1 MFGRNK
7 QNIGGL
13 EAKRRRRIW
22 IIVSSV
28 LVLVLVAA
36 ASVVAI
42 LKPWTEEFRHG
53 GLTIADPPWPVKP
66 VPQVAPAPVTAPA
79 ATTNGL
85 TAALAPVV
93 GNPDLGIFAG
103 SVSDGDTGKVLW
115 TMDADKAMIP
125 SSTAKIL
132 TTAAGLLALPDDHRL
147 TTKIVAGA
155 TPGQIVLVGGG
166 DPTITAQPD
175 GKGYYP
181 DAPKLQDLVAQV
193 KASGQR
199 VDSIV
204 VDNSAYSGPNF
215 APGWE
220 TSDIAGGSIA
230 PMDAVMI
237 DGGRL
242 DPLVEYSPRTP
253 TPALDA
259 GKKLAAELGVDQAKV
274 TLGTA
279 PAGAAQ
285 LAAVQSAP
293 LRERMLQ
300 AMVHSDNVLAEAIGR
315 EVAVASG
322 QEASFTG
329 AVTAM
334 STVLQAAGFDLA
346 GLKIS
351 DNSGLST
358 EDHIPPRL
366 LNRVLTVAALPANAD
381 AQGNSAGGQGNS
393 TADPASDKAGGSPLA
408 PLLDYLPVAG
418 GTGSLANRYVDR
430 DRDGAGWIRA
440 KTGTLSV
447 SSALVG
453 YVLDRDGRVL
463 TFALMSNDRP
473 PEVSRPALD
482 AVANALRNCGCS

>member
-7 QNIGGL
+7 QNVGGL
-13 EAKRRRRIW
+13 EAKRRRRTW
-22 IIVSSV
+22 ILVSLV
-28 LVLVLVAA
+28 LVMVLVAA
-36 ASVVAI
+36 GSVALI

-53 GLTIADPPWPVKP
+53 GLTIAAPPAPSKP
-66 VPQVAPAPVTAPA
+66 IPQVAPAPVTAPA
-79 ATTNGL
+79 ATAGGL
-85 TAALAPVV
+85 AAALGPVV

-103 SVSDGDTGKVLW
+103 SVSDGDSGKVLW
-115 TMDADKAMIP
+115 TQDPDKGMIP
-125 SSTAKIL
+125 SSTAKVL
-132 TTAAGLLALPDDHRL
+132 TTAAALLALPDDHRL
-147 TTKIVAGA
+147 TTKVVAGA

-181 DAPKLQDLVAQV
+181 DAPKLQDLVAQI

-199 VDSIV
+199 VDSIL
-204 VDNSAYSGPNF
+204 VDTSAYTGPNF

-220 TSDIAGGSIA
+220 NSDIAGGSIA
-230 PMDAVMI
+230 PMDPVMI

-242 DPLVEYSPRTP
+242 DPLVEYSPRTA

-259 GKKLAAELGVDQAKV
+259 GKKLATELGVDPAKV
-274 TLGTA
+274 TVGAA
-279 PAGAAQ
+279 PAGASQ

-300 AMVHSDNVLAEAIGR
+300 AMVHSDNVLAEAIAR
-315 EVAVASG
+315 EVAVALG

-329 AVTAM
+329 GVAAM
-334 STVLQAAGFDLA
+334 QTVLQAAGFDLN
-346 GLKIS
+346 GLKMS
-351 DNSGLST
+351 DGSGLST
-358 EDHIPPRL
+358 EDRIPPRL
-366 LNRVLTVAALPANAD
+366 LNRVLTVAALPGNAGSQD
-381 AQGNSAGGQGNS
+381 NS
-393 TADPASDKAGGSPLA
+393 TADPASDKSAGSPLA

-418 GTGSLANRYVDR
+418 GTGSLASRYVDR
-430 DRDGAGWIRA
+430 DREGAGWIRA

>member
-13 EAKRRRRIW
+13 EAKRRRRTW
-22 IIVSSV
+22 IVVSIALVVV
-28 LVLVLVAA
+28 LAA
-36 ASVVAI
+36 AGAVAVI

-53 GLTIADPPWPVKP
+53 GLTIADPPAPVKP
-66 VPQVAPAPVTAPA
+66 IPQVAAAPATAPA
-79 ATTNGL
+79 ATAAGL
-85 TAALAPVV
+85 AAALGPVV
-93 GNPDLGIFAG
+93 GNPDLGIFAA
-103 SVSDGDTGKVLW
+103 SVSDGDTGNVLW
-115 TMDADKAMIP
+115 TMDPDKGMIP

-147 TTKIVAGA
+147 TTKVVSGSA
-155 TPGQIVLVGGG
+155 PGEIVLVAAG

-181 DAPKLQDLVAQV
+181 DAPRLQDLVAQI
-193 KASGQR
+193 KSSGQR

-204 VDNSAYSGPNF
+204 VDTSVYAGPNF
-215 APGWE
+215 APGWDNA
-220 TSDIAGGSIA
+220 DIAGGSIA
-230 PMDAVMI
+230 PLDPVMI

-242 DPLVEYSPRTP
+242 DPLVEYSPRTA

-259 GKKLAAELGVDQAKV
+259 GRKLATELGVDPAKV
-274 TLGTA
+274 KLGTA
-279 PAGAAQ
+279 PAAANQ
-285 LAAVQSAP
+285 LAAVQSAT

-315 EVAVASG
+315 EVAMASG

-334 STVLQAAGFDLA
+334 TTVLQAAGFDLT
-346 GLKIS
+346 GLKMA
-351 DNSGLST
+351 DGSGLST
-358 EDHIPPRL
+358 DDHIPPRL
-366 LNRVLTVAALPANAD
+366 LNRVLTVAALPN
-381 AQGNSAGGQGNS
+381 GAGPQGNS
-393 TADPASDKAGGSPLA
+393 TADPAAATTGSPLA
-408 PLLDYLPVAG
+408 PLLDFLPVAG

-430 DRDGAGWIRA
+430 DREGAGWIRA

>member
-13 EAKRRRRIW
+13 EAKRRRRTW
-22 IIVSSV
+22 IVVSSV
-28 LVLVLVAA
+28 LVVMLVAA
-36 ASVVAI
+36 TAVVLI
-42 LKPWTEEFRHG
+42 LKPWTEEFQHG
-53 GLTIADPPWPVKP
+53 GLTIADPPAPVKP
-66 VPQVAPAPVTAPA
+66 IPQVAPAPETAPA
-79 ATTNGL
+79 ASTAGL
-85 TAALAPVV
+85 AAALAPVV
-93 GNPDLGIFAG
+93 GNPDLGAFAA

-115 TMDADKAMIP
+115 TLDPDKAMIP

-132 TTAAGLLALPDDHRL
+132 TVAAALLALPADHRV
-147 TTKIVAGA
+147 TTKVMTGA
-155 TPGQIVLVGGG
+155 APGEIVLVGGG

-181 DAPKLQDLVAQV
+181 GAPRLQDLVAQI
-193 KASGQR
+193 KATGQR
-199 VDSIV
+199 VDSIT
-204 VDNSAYSGPNF
+204 VDTSAYPGPNF
-215 APGWE
+215 APGWDAA
-220 TSDIAGGSIA
+220 DIGGGSIA

-242 DPLVEYSPRTP
+242 DPLVEYSPRTA

-259 GKKLAAELGVDQAKV
+259 GRRLAAELGVDGAKV
-274 TLGTA
+274 KAGGA
-279 PAGAAQ
+279 PATATQ

-293 LRERMLQ
+293 LRDRLLQ

-315 EVAVASG
+315 EVAVAGG

-334 STVLQAAGFDLA
+334 NTVLQASGFDLA
-346 GLKIS
+346 GLKMA

-358 EDHIPPRL
+358 DDRIPPRL
-366 LNRVLTVAALPANAD
+366 LNRVLTVAALPNGAAPQD
-381 AQGNSAGGQGNS
+381 NS
-393 TADPASDKAGGSPLA
+393 TVDPAAVTTPGSPLA

-418 GTGSLANRYVDR
+418 GTGSLASRYVDR
-430 DRDGAGWIRA
+430 DREGAGWIRA

>member
-13 EAKRRRRIW
+13 EAKRRRRTW
-22 IIVSSV
+22 IVVSLLLVIVV
-28 LVLVLVAA
+28 VAA
-36 ASVVAI
+36 GAVAVI

-53 GLTIADPPWPVKP
+53 GLTIADPPPPVKP
-66 VPQVAPAPVTAPA
+66 IPQVAPAPVTAPA
-79 ATTNGL
+79 ASANGL
-85 TAALAPVV
+85 AAALGPVV
-93 GNPDLGIFAG
+93 GNPDLGIFAA

-115 TMDADKAMIP
+115 TMDPDKGMIP

-132 TTAAGLLALPDDHRL
+132 TTAAGLLALPDDHRI
-147 TTKIVAGA
+147 TTKVVTGSA
-155 TPGQIVLVGGG
+155 PGEIVLVGGG

-181 DAPKLQDLVAQV
+181 DAPRLQDLVAQI
-193 KASGQR
+193 KSAGQR
-199 VDSIV
+199 VDSIL
-204 VDNSAYSGPNF
+204 VDTSAYAGPNF
-215 APGWE
+215 ASGWDNA
-220 TSDIAGGSIA
+220 DIAGGSIA
-230 PMDAVMI
+230 PLDPVMI

-259 GKKLAAELGVDQAKV
+259 GRKLATELGVDPAKV
-274 TLGTA
+274 KPGTA
-279 PAGAAQ
+279 PAGANQ

-315 EVAVASG
+315 EIAVASG

-334 STVLQAAGFDLA
+334 TTVLQAAGFDLT
-346 GLKIS
+346 GLKMA

-358 EDHIPPRL
+358 DDHIPPRL
-366 LNRVLTVAALPANAD
+366 LNRVLTVAALPN
-381 AQGNSAGGQGNS
+381 GAGPQGNS
-393 TADPASDKAGGSPLA
+393 TADPAAATTTGSPLA
-408 PLLDYLPVAG
+408 PLLDFLPVAG
-418 GTGSLANRYVDR
+418 GTGSLATRYVDR

>member
-1 MFGRNK
+1 MFGRSK

-13 EAKRRRRIW
+13 EAKRRRRTW
-22 IIVSSV
+22 ILVS
-28 LVLVLVAA
+28 LVLVMALAA
-36 ASVVAI
+36 AGSVALI
-42 LKPWTEEFRHG
+42 LKPWTEEFQHG
-53 GLTIADPPWPVKP
+53 GLTIAAPPPPVKP
-66 VPQVAPAPVTAPA
+66 IPQVAPAPVTAPA
-79 ATTNGL
+79 ATTAGL
-85 TAALAPVV
+85 AAALAPVV
-93 GNPDLGIFAG
+93 GSSDLGSFAA

-115 TMDADKAMIP
+115 TQDADKGMIP

-132 TTAAGLLALPDDHRL
+132 TTAAALLTLPDDHRV
-147 TTKIVAGA
+147 TTKVVTGS
-155 TPGQIVLVGGG
+155 TPGEIVLVGGG

-181 DAPKLQDLVAQV
+181 DAPKLQDLVAQI

-199 VDSIV
+199 VDSIA
-204 VDNSAYSGPNF
+204 VDTSAYTGPNF

-220 TSDIAGGSIA
+220 NSDIAGGSIA
-230 PMDAVMI
+230 PMDPVMI

-242 DPLVEYSPRTP
+242 DPLVEYSPRTA

-259 GKKLAAELGVDQAKV
+259 GKKLATELGVDPAKV
-274 TLGTA
+274 KVGNA
-279 PAGAAQ
+279 PAGATQ

-315 EVAVASG
+315 EVAVAIG

-334 STVLQAAGFDLA
+334 TTVLQAAGFDLN
-346 GLKIS
+346 GLKMS

-366 LNRVLTVAALPANAD
+366 LNRVLTVAALPAGAV
-381 AQGNSAGGQGNS
+381 AQDNSA
-393 TADPASDKAGGSPLA
+393 ADPASDKDRSAGSPLA

-430 DRDGAGWIRA
+430 DREGAGWIRA

>member
-1 MFGRNK
+1 M
-7 QNIGGL
+7 GGL
-13 EAKRRRRIW
+13 EAKRRRRTW
-22 IIVSSV
+22 IVVSFG
-28 LVLVLVAA
+28 LVVVLVAA
-36 ASVVAI
+36 ASVALI

-53 GLTIADPPWPVKP
+53 GLTIADPPAPVKP
-66 VPQVAPAPVTAPA
+66 IPQVAPAPVTAPA
-79 ATTNGL
+79 ATATGL
-85 TAALAPVV
+85 AAALGAAVA
-93 GNPDLGIFAG
+93 NPDLGAFAA

-115 TMDADKAMIP
+115 TLDADKAMIP
-125 SSTAKIL
+125 SSTGKIL
-132 TTAAGLLALPDDHRL
+132 TIAGALLALPDDHRV
-147 TTKIVAGA
+147 TTKVVAGA
-155 TPGQIVLVGGG
+155 VPGQIVLVGGG

-199 VDSIV
+199 VDSIL
-204 VDNSAYSGPNF
+204 VDTSAYAGPNF

-220 TSDIAGGSIA
+220 AADIAGGSIA
-230 PMDAVMI
+230 PLDPVMI

-242 DPLVEYSPRTP
+242 DPLVEYSPRTA

-259 GKKLAAELGVDQAKV
+259 GKRLATELGVDPAKV
-274 TLGTA
+274 TMGNA
-279 PAGAAQ
+279 PAGATQ
-285 LAAVQSAP
+285 LAVVQSAP

-315 EVAVASG
+315 EVAVALG
-322 QEASFTG
+322 QEPSFTG

-334 STVLQAAGFDLA
+334 STVLQAAGFDLN
-346 GLKIS
+346 GLKMS

-358 EDHIPPRL
+358 DDRIPPRL
-366 LNRVLTVAALPANAD
+366 LNRVLTVAALP
-381 AQGNSAGGQGNS
+381 GTAGSQGNS
-393 TADPASDKAGGSPLA
+393 TADPASDKTAAGSPLA

-418 GTGSLANRYVDR
+418 ATGSLANRYVDR
-430 DRDGAGWIRA
+430 DREGAGWIRA

-482 AVANALRNCGCS
+482 AVANVLRNCGCS

>member
-13 EAKRRRRIW
+13 EAKRRRRTW
-22 IIVSSV
+22 IVVS
-28 LVLVLVAA
+28 LVLVVAVAA
-36 ASVVAI
+36 AGAVAVI

-53 GLTIADPPWPVKP
+53 GLTIADPPAPVKP
-66 VPQVAPAPVTAPA
+66 IPQVAPAPVTAPA
-79 ATTNGL
+79 ASANGL
-85 TAALAPVV
+85 AAALGPVV
-93 GNPDLGIFAG
+93 GNPDLGIFAA

-115 TMDADKAMIP
+115 TMDPDKGMIP

-132 TTAAGLLALPDDHRL
+132 TTAAGLLALPDDHRI
-147 TTKIVAGA
+147 TTKVMTGSA
-155 TPGQIVLVGGG
+155 PGEIVLVGGG

-181 DAPKLQDLVAQV
+181 DAPRLQDLVAQI
-193 KASGQR
+193 KTAGQR

-204 VDNSAYSGPNF
+204 VDTSAYAGPNF
-215 APGWE
+215 APGWDNA
-220 TSDIAGGSIA
+220 DIAGGSIA
-230 PMDAVMI
+230 PLDPVMI

-259 GKKLAAELGVDQAKV
+259 GRKLAAELGVDPAKV
-274 TLGTA
+274 KLGTA
-279 PAGAAQ
+279 PASANQ

-334 STVLQAAGFDLA
+334 TTVLQAAGFDLT
-346 GLKIS
+346 GLKMA

-358 EDHIPPRL
+358 DDHIPPRL
-366 LNRVLTVAALPANAD
+366 LNRVLTVAALS
-381 AQGNSAGGQGNS
+381 NSAGPQGNS
-393 TADPASDKAGGSPLA
+393 TADSAATSADGSPLA
-408 PLLDYLPVAG
+408 PLLDFLPVAG
-418 GTGSLANRYVDR
+418 GTGSLAARYVDR

-473 PEVSRPALD
+473 PEASRPALD